1 MSIIHSVLD
10 IVIEH
15 ADKYSAKRV
24 IKINLEVGELSDI
37 IPHWMQ
43 EYFDMLSKDTIAE
56 RAELCIEKIP
66 AILKCYEC
74 ENEFRLTRE
83 DWQFYCPECKS
94 TNIQI
99 LSGREY
105 KIKSIE
111 VE

>member
-66 AILKCYEC
+66 AILKYALYITCTR
-74 ENEFRLTRE
+74 NLIRMRL
-83 DWQFYCPECKS
+83 S
-94 TNIQI
+94 
-99 LSGREY
+99 L
-105 KIKSIE
+105 
-111 VE
+111 